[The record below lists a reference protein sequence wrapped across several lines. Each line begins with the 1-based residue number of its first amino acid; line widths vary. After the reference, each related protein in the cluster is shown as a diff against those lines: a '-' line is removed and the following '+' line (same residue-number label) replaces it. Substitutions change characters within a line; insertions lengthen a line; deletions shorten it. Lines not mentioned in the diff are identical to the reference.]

1 VFAELGQIRFQ
12 VVGSPEHLES
22 ERHFD
27 YAELE
32 VIEARPRLQWLGD
45 NLERL
50 TLDLMFHASFSDPA
64 AQLAALLTAA
74 HSHQGLPLV
83 FGNGVFRGYFVIES
97 VATRSAQLSA
107 SGAPIAVAARIELK
121 EFALDSAVDPG
132 APPIPLFAPLA
143 LVTTAFGAAGTP
155 PALALPAAT
164 PGAALTP
171 EGVTA
176 LINTPQ
182 APGVPAPNLQAGDV
196 PAAVITRSAAD

>member
-12 VVGSPEHLES
+12 VVGSPEQLES

-27 YAELE
+27 YAELD

-50 TLDLMFHASFSDPA
+50 TLELMFHASFTNPA
-64 AQLAALLTAA
+64 AQLAALQAA
-74 HSHQGLPLV
+74 
-83 FGNGVFRGYFVIES
+83 
-97 VATRSAQLSA
+97 ATRSAQLSA
-107 SGAPIAVAARIELK
+107 SGAPIAVAARVELK
-121 EFALDSAVDPG
+121 EFALDSAVDPA

-143 LVTTAFGAAGTP
+143 LVTAALGVAGTP

-182 APGVPAPNLQAGDV
+182 APGALAPNLRAGDV
-196 PAAVITRSAAD
+196 PTAVITRSAAD